1 MVATICAERTGG
13 SDWGAQLGAFSH
25 GFPDWYPMPTSQAS
39 FWSWGPQSVLFPPA
53 ALQSGTGWSMH
64 CYINPYP
71 VTALKL
77 DWHSPAWD
85 SILQAFHRAVGPSL
99 FFTGTLC
106 RIFTQLAAVSAWNS
120 DHPSLM
126 WHTAHSEV
134 RSSTRFICLLT
145 EFQRSLQLPGNG
157 RSDFFLLTEIKY
169 KIFIPRKETV
179 RATGKKSSAFR
190 A

>member
-1 MVATICAERTGG
+1 MSSLPPAQWNSSMCQVTCHKKQPSTQARGLSPHGGNHLCWENRGKWLRTPAG
-13 SDWGAQLGAFSH
+13 SFQSWIPRLVPYAH
-25 GFPDWYPMPTSQAS
+25 ITSLLLVR
-39 FWSWGPQSVLFPPA
+39 GPQSVLFPPA
-53 ALQSGTGWSMH
+53 AMQSGTGWSMH
-64 CYINPYP
+64 CYINPDP

-145 EFQRSLQLPGNG
+145 VRISKE
-157 RSDFFLLTEIKY
+157 LTAAWKW
-169 KIFIPRKETV
+169 
-179 RATGKKSSAFR
+179 
-190 A
+190 